1 MMRDY
6 SALRSLSICLFMLAL
21 SSTAGEHAARGAES
35 NRGVRLAVETDRPTY
50 QPGDAIGFR
59 VTVSNASANPVT
71 LRCKD
76 SQRFDVTV
84 QDSTE
89 KEVWRWSA
97 DRMFAQMMS
106 EDTLAPGQSRSY
118 TASFTG
124 NLPLGQ
130 YRASGTIVCLE
141 PPPSASIVFNIR

>member
-1 MMRDY
+1 MMRDA
-6 SALRSLSICLFMLAL
+6 SALGSLSICLVMLAL
-21 SSTAGEHAARGAES
+21 SSTAGEHAAHGAES
-35 NRGVRLAVETDRPTY
+35 NRGVRLALQTDRPIY

-59 VTVSNASANPVT
+59 LTMSNASDKPVT

-106 EDTLAPGQSRSY
+106 EDTLGPGQSRSY

-124 NLPLGQ
+124 KLPSGQ

-141 PPPSASIVFNIR
+141 PPASASAVFSMR